1 MSNRSTKVENRKM
14 FAPSEIVLITILGL
28 LLCITIL
35 ASVLSCVAVSMHT
48 SNIFSKNMI
57 KTFVYSLVS
66 AVVLYVV
73 GFGIKNERINL
84 KDWLIIA
91 FYMSI
96 FVLVNVYNVFDLY
109 NIWVLNILAQLVQG
123 VMYAI
128 IGVSIYYNYLK
139 NEQNRVKA
147 KAIVVCIF
155 ALTFSIAFGFVVELV
170 KYLASLIFASKF
182 YSFGYV
188 ALNVLINIIG
198 ALAIDIVFYFSL
210 KSDKKVINA
219 CLIDIQND

>member
-170 KYLASLIFASKF
+170 KYLASLIFATKF
-182 YSFGYV
+182 YSFGHV

>member
-109 NIWVLNILAQLVQG
+109 DILVLNILAQLVQG

-170 KYLASLIFASKF
+170 KYLASLIFASTF
-182 YSFGYV
+182 YSFGHV

>member
-109 NIWVLNILAQLVQG
+109 DILVLNILAQLVQG

-170 KYLASLIFASKF
+170 KYLASLIFASEF
-182 YSFGYV
+182 YSFGHV
-188 ALNVLINIIG
+188 ALNVLINVIG
-198 ALAIDIVFYFSL
+198 ALAIDVVFYLSL
-210 KSDKKVINA
+210 KADKKVINA